1 MPTLE
6 KTRLAAGGP
15 VAGIPVS
22 PERRPVTSYRH
33 AGLRRPAPAGE
44 DRRITRSRAALREA
58 LIDLLEERGLEGIT
72 VNDLCARAGLTR
84 GTFYNHYADKEAL
97 LEAFEDEVLDDL
109 TALERRMGELGMGN
123 VLFHVARKQPLPFLV
138 ELFDYLRSQG
148 DFLHAALGPGG
159 DVRFGPRLRDS
170 LCTQLIESILHDRYR
185 ENPTPFVNYYVAFF
199 ASAYL
204 GVITRW
210 IETGMHETSQEMAL
224 ISQRLLFIKPGE
236 SITL

>member
-1 MPTLE
+1 MKVSVITTSFNSVATIRDTIESVLWQTYGDLE
-6 KTRLAAGGP
+6 YIIVDGASTDG
-15 VAGIPVS
+15 
-22 PERRPVTSYRH
+22 
-33 AGLRRPAPAGE
+33 
-44 DRRITRSRAALREA
+44 
-58 LIDLLEERGLEGIT
+58 T
-72 VNDLCARAGLTR
+72 V
-84 GTFYNHYADKEAL
+84 
-97 LEAFEDEVLDDL
+97 
-109 TALERRMGELGMGN
+109 
-123 VLFHVARKQPLPFLV
+123 PLV
-138 ELFDYLRSQG
+138 ESYV
-148 DFLHAALGPGG
+148 P
-159 DVRFGPRLRDS
+159 RFGPRLRDS